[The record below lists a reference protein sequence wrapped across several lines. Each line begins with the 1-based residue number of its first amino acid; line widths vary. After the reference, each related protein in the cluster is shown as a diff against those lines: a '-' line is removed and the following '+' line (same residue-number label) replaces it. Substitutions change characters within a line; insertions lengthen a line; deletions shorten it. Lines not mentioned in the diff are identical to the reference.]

1 MKKARKVLSL
11 LLAAILVATLCSCG
25 GGSSSTGS
33 EKPAETAEAPAAENS
48 QEADAAQEAEAAQ
61 AAEDTKTEET
71 AQAEAAE
78 ETPKAEAAEE
88 TPAAETAIPEQPTQA
103 EEIAEKYTVSDLPV
117 EGEYNIFAVR
127 YEGYTVSAS
136 EMEMRSTMSLKEG
149 GTGTMTQAED
159 SIDITSWTSEDGVIN
174 ITLADGSSAGGN
186 ARGVII
192 ELDIYG
198 TGDMLLIYAQE
209 GADTSSY
216 TLLTIEE
223 VKEKMAAA
231 EEASKTKLDAVVD
244 GIDSVAGAHLR
255 YQRRMDAIGA
265 VQEIDVYARDGIY
278 YSSKTTQAAG
288 EEATVVTY
296 IANGKAYNLYPEEM
310 TGYYVTDVPLS
321 ITNADLLLM
330 DDLYSEM
337 RMAADR
343 TDVTEEDREFEGT
356 TYPAEIYPE
365 TEYRAETIFYFA
377 EDGSLAYCTT
387 ATSPIELAAYI
398 GESVFTVEVIDTA
411 IDDSLFDISAY
422 TIKE

>member
-1 MKKARKVLSL
+1 MKKARKLLSL
-11 LLAAILVATLCSCG
+11 LLAAFLVTALCSCG
-25 GGSSSTGS
+25 GGTSSTGS
-33 EKPAETAEAPAAENS
+33 EKPAETAETPSAENS
-48 QEADAAQEAEAAQ
+48 QEADAAQEAEAVQEADAVQ
-61 AAEDTKTEET
+61 EAEEET
-71 AQAEAAE
+71 NQAE
-78 ETPKAEAAEE
+78 P
-88 TPAAETAIPEQPTQA
+88 AIPEQPTQA

-117 EGEYNIFAVR
+117 EGEYNVFAVR
-127 YEGYTVSAS
+127 NEGYTVSAS
-136 EMEMRSTMSLKEG
+136 EMEMKSTLSLKED
-149 GTGTMTQAED
+149 GTGTMTVADD
-159 SIDITSWTSEDGVIN
+159 SIEVTSWTSEDGVIN
-174 ITLADGSSAGGN
+174 LTLADGSSAGGN
-186 ARGVII
+186 ARGGII

-231 EEASKTKLDAVVD
+231 DEASKTKLDFVVD
-244 GIDSVAGAHLR
+244 SIDPIAGAHLR

-265 VQEIDVYARDGIY
+265 VQEIDVYVRDGVY
-278 YSSKTTQAAG
+278 YSSKTTKAAG

-296 IANGKAYNLYPEEM
+296 IENGKAYNLYPEEM
-310 TGYYVTDVPLS
+310 TGNYVTEVPLS
-321 ITNADLLLM
+321 VTKADLLLM

-343 TDVTEEDREFEGT
+343 TDLTEEDREFEGKA
-356 TYPAEIYPE
+356 YPAEVYPE
-365 TEYRAETIFYFA
+365 TEYRAETIFYFE

-398 GESVFTVEVIDTA
+398 GESVFTVEIIDTT

-422 TIKE
+422 TIKQ